1 MLKIV
6 IDTNVFISATITEKG
21 KPAQILKAWREKKLE
36 VIISPEILK
45 EIGQVIFRYKI
56 KKISF
61 WTEKERYQF
70 IEDLA
75 RICILTPGSLELK
88 QAVKHTQDHKF
99 LVAATEGKADYIAS
113 GDYHLRNL
121 GIYKGIEIV
130 SVNEFLQILENK
142 RRTK

>member
-1 MLKIV
+1 MLKVV
-6 IDTNVFISATITEKG
+6 IDTNVFISATIIEKG

-45 EIGQVIFRYKI
+45 EIGQVIFRPRI
-56 KKISF
+56 RKISF

-75 RICILTPGSLELK
+75 RICILTPGSLQLK

-99 LVAATEGKADYIAS
+99 LIAAMEGKADYIVS

-130 SVNEFLQILENK
+130 SASGFLQILENK
-142 RRTK
+142 RRSK

>member
-1 MLKIV
+1 MLKVV
-6 IDTNVFISATITEKG
+6 IDTNVFVSATITEKG
-21 KPAQILKAWREKKLE
+21 KPAQILKAWRQKKLE

-45 EIGQVIFRYKI
+45 EIGQVVFRHKI

-75 RICILTPGSLELK
+75 RICILTPGSLQLK

-99 LVAATEGKADYIAS
+99 FVAAIEGRAEYIVS
-113 GDYHLRNL
+113 GDRHLRDL
-121 GIYKGIEIV
+121 GAYKGIEIV
-130 SVNEFLQILENK
+130 SASEFLQILENK

>member
-6 IDTNVFISATITEKG
+6 IDTNVFVSATITEKG
-21 KPAQILKAWREKKLE
+21 KPAQILKVWREKKLE

-45 EIGQVIFRYKI
+45 EIGQVVFRHKI

-75 RICILTPGSLELK
+75 RICILTPGSLQLK

-99 LVAATEGKADYIAS
+99 LVAAIEGKADYIVS
-113 GDYHLRNL
+113 GDRHLRDL
-121 GIYKGIEIV
+121 GVYEGIEIV
-130 SVNEFLQILENK
+130 SASEFLQILENK

>member
-6 IDTNVFISATITEKG
+6 IDTNVFVSATITEKG
-21 KPAQILKAWREKKLE
+21 KPAQILKVWREKKLE

-45 EIGQVIFRYKI
+45 EIGQVVFRHKI
-56 KKISF
+56 KKITF

-75 RICILTPGSLELK
+75 RICILTPGSLQLK

-99 LVAATEGKADYIAS
+99 LVATIEGKADYIVS
-113 GDYHLRNL
+113 GDRHLRDL
-121 GIYKGIEIV
+121 GVYKGIKIV
-130 SVNEFLQILENK
+130 SANEFLQILETK
-142 RRTK
+142 RRTR

>member
-21 KPAQILKAWREKKLE
+21 KPAQILKIWREKKLE

-45 EIGQVIFRYKI
+45 EIGQVVFRHKI

-70 IEDLA
+70 VEDLT
-75 RICILTPGSLELK
+75 RICILTPGSLQLK
-88 QAVKHTQDHKF
+88 QAVKHTQDLKF
-99 LVAATEGKADYIAS
+99 LVAAIEGKADYIVS
-113 GDYHLRNL
+113 GDRHLRDL
-121 GIYKGIEIV
+121 GAYKGIKIV
-130 SVNEFLQILENK
+130 SASEFLQILENR

>member
-1 MLKIV
+1 MLKVV
-6 IDTNVFISATITEKG
+6 IDTNVFVSATITEKG

-45 EIGQVIFRYKI
+45 EIGQVVFRHKI

-75 RICILTPGSLELK
+75 RICILTPGSFQLK

-99 LVAATEGKADYIAS
+99 LVAAIEGKADYIVS
-113 GDYHLRNL
+113 GDRHLRDL
-121 GIYKGIEIV
+121 GAYKGIKIV
-130 SVNEFLQILENK
+130 SANEFLQILETK

>member
-1 MLKIV
+1 MLKVV
-6 IDTNVFISATITEKG
+6 IDTNVFVSATIAEKG
-21 KPAQILKAWREKKLE
+21 KPAQILKVWREKKLE
-36 VIISPEILK
+36 VIISSEILK
-45 EIGQVIFRYKI
+45 EIGQVVFRPKI

-75 RICILTPGSLELK
+75 RICIVIPGSLKLK

-99 LVAATEGKADYIAS
+99 LVAAIEGKADYIVS

-121 GIYKGIEIV
+121 GIYKGIKIV
-130 SVNEFLQILENK
+130 SANEFFQILENK
-142 RRTK
+142 RRTR

>member
-6 IDTNVFISATITEKG
+6 IDTNVFISATITEEG
-21 KPAQILKAWREKKLE
+21 KPAQIVKAWREKKLE

-45 EIGQVIFRYKI
+45 EIGQVVFRHKI

-88 QAVKHTQDHKF
+88 QAVKHTQDRKF
-99 LVAATEGKADYIAS
+99 LVAAIEGKADYIVS
-113 GDYHLRNL
+113 GDRHLRDL
-121 GIYKGIEIV
+121 GAYKGIKIV
-130 SVNEFLQILENK
+130 SANEFLQILENR

>member
-6 IDTNVFISATITEKG
+6 IDTNVFVSATITEKG
-21 KPAQILKAWREKKLE
+21 KPAQILKVWREKKLE

-45 EIGQVIFRYKI
+45 EIGQVIFRPKI

-70 IEDLA
+70 IRDSA

-99 LVAATEGKADYIAS
+99 LVAAIEGKADYIVS
-113 GDYHLRNL
+113 GDYYLRNL
-121 GIYKGIEIV
+121 GIYKGIKIV
-130 SVNEFLQILENK
+130 SANEFFQILENK